1 MAFLDFIKN
10 RQQPGQEASQ
20 QSKPEI
26 SQDNSRQVAQESVGA
41 KSVENMRPD
50 QQARLAEAQ
59 SLFRQGTQ
67 QANPSVATPAPA
79 PEDATSSPQPMRQ
92 NSMRQDNPAPDLSPT
107 SAQSGVPSRE
117 ADGPSVPTDSSSKA
131 QEQSPVR
138 IENYR
143 SPEGSEDFLKAA
155 ARWLA

>member
-10 RQQPGQEASQ
+10 RQQPGQEQSQ

-26 SQDNSRQVAQESVGA
+26 SQDNSRQVAQESVGV

-67 QANPSVATPAPA
+67 QASPSVATSTPA

-92 NSMRQDNPAPDLSPT
+92 NSMRQDKAAPDLTPT
-107 SAQSGVPSRE
+107 SAQAGVPSRE
-117 ADGPSVPTDSSSKA
+117 AEAPSAPTDSTSKA
-131 QEQSPVR
+131 QEQSTEQTR
-138 IENYR
+138 QTM
-143 SPEGSEDFLKAA
+143 
-155 ARWLA
+155 ARRPPSWER